1 MNALLIEKNNY
12 VENSIST
19 LRKQEEQIYSVI
31 DKKYNTLTSLLTFEK
46 IDYISELLG
55 DYVGNFAVEKIY
67 DKQNFNPKYGKFKN
81 FFTRN
86 VYIDPIKKKNME
98 GQRKETYIIA
108 RTATDFLLKMGSRR
122 IIKAK
127 IEKGKYDIY
136 REVYSLLYM
145 YAYDDNNIND
155 KMALKVE
162 LKKILTCF
170 DLEDKSKKKLL
181 NEVEVINIK
190 QLAMLDG
197 NFISNTNDEIA
208 LNVAYLLYLLA
219 NSKYD
224 DESKIEKSL
233 LSYYDYLGFHGNNV
247 KEILKENEH
256 IYNSIERDQHRMISI
271 SRQMVGQL
279 FMDIPEYEINI
290 EDIIARGNEMAK
302 YDPYSLRR
310 HKIQSRLQEGAQAVK
325 KITIQ
330 QITRKY
336 PELSM
341 LSASDAL
348 AQFNL
353 SDNMKEHAEKKLLEW
368 SGGER
373 KLCDNIIKNADL
385 ISEEA
390 KNSII

>member
-1 MNALLIEKNNY
+1 
-12 VENSIST
+12 
-19 LRKQEEQIYSVI
+19 
-31 DKKYNTLTSLLTFEK
+31 
-46 IDYISELLG
+46 
-55 DYVGNFAVEKIY
+55 
-67 DKQNFNPKYGKFKN
+67 
-81 FFTRN
+81 
-86 VYIDPIKKKNME
+86 
-98 GQRKETYIIA
+98 
-108 RTATDFLLKMGSRR
+108 
-122 IIKAK
+122 
-127 IEKGKYDIY
+127 
-136 REVYSLLYM
+136 
-145 YAYDDNNIND
+145 
-155 KMALKVE
+155 MALKVE
-162 LKKILTCF
+162 LKKILSCF

-325 KITIQ
+325 KVTIQ
-330 QITRKY
+330 QITKKY

-341 LSASDAL
+341 L
-348 AQFNL
+348 
-353 SDNMKEHAEKKLLEW
+353 
-368 SGGER
+368 
-373 KLCDNIIKNADL
+373 
-385 ISEEA
+385 
-390 KNSII
+390 